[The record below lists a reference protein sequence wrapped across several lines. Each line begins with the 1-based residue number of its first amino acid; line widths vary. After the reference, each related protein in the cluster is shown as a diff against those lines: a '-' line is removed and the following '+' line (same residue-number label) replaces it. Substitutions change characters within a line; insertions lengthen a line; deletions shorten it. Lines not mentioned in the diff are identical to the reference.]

1 MKEAV
6 KKNNAKRKRELVAGL
21 FFVAIISLFI
31 YVAIESRNE
40 NAKFLKEG
48 IRTTA
53 TINSLDLS
61 GTRKNKNYTMTI
73 SMFTEGEKKVIHS
86 DTSGKSAATKVI
98 DSIMDKALSNVSSI
112 GNYQKLV
119 VSITNLTYSKHK
131 VGDKIE
137 VVYLKENPENIK
149 IIEEIDLDDEK

>member
-1 MKEAV
+1 MKEAG
-6 KKNNAKRKRELVAGL
+6 KKNNAKRRLELFAGL

-40 NAKFLKEG
+40 NAKLLKEG

-61 GTRKNKNYTMTI
+61 GTRKNRNYTMTI
-73 SMFTEGEKKVIHS
+73 SMFAEGETKVIHS
-86 DTSGKSAATKVI
+86 DTSGKSVATKII

-112 GNYQKLV
+112 GNYQKVV

-137 VVYLKENPENIK
+137 VVYLKENPKEVK
-149 IIEEIDLDDEK
+149 LIEEIDGL